1 MLELHLRLGLMET
14 DTCGIALNG
23 DVLDTEVGHT
33 PHLVE
38 YQLRITAVGTE
49 LASLQQWGNGFF
61 GNPERLALLVVGAD
75 AIHLLE
81 VADIAG
87 TNRLTT
93 VHPQLTEVDGTTVE
107 VGHVGY
113 QQFPLSFPTRD
124 GHTA

>member
-1 MLELHLRLGLMET
+1 M
-14 DTCGIALNG
+14 
-23 DVLDTEVGHT
+23 
-33 PHLVE
+33 
-38 YQLRITAVGTE
+38 
-49 LASLQQWGNGFF
+49 QQWGNGFF

-75 AIHLLE
+75 AVHLLE

-87 TNRLTT
+87 TDRLTT

-124 GHTA
+124 GHTARDNGTFAADGQSAVLRTETQGFIQCVGTWREVDGHCFRLT